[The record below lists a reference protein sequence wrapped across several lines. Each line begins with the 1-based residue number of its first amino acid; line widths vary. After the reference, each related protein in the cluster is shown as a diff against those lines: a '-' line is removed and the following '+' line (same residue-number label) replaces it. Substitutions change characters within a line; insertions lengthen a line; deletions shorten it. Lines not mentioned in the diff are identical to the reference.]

1 MGPTDF
7 RFFCIDCCQYVYMFL
22 SPSKDQLQE
31 SSHQALEPGG
41 ASADFKDVVAVVPVA
56 QKTFL

>member
-7 RFFCIDCCQYVYMFL
+7 HFFYIDCCRYVYMVL

-41 ASADFKDVVAVVPVA
+41 ASADCKDVVAVVPVA
-56 QKTFL
+56 QKASL

>member
-1 MGPTDF
+1 M
-7 RFFCIDCCQYVYMFL
+7 CIWS

-56 QKTFL
+56 QKAFL

>member
-1 MGPTDF
+1 M
-7 RFFCIDCCQYVYMFL
+7 VL

-31 SSHQALEPGG
+31 SSHQALEPRG

-56 QKTFL
+56 QKAFL